1 MGSHTTTID
10 RAKLSDRLYIAAVV
24 PLKTDESIDEEGYR
38 HLLRYFVAAL
48 EKQPDL
54 GLIANPEA
62 GDIFYM
68 SPEEQLRIIQLTLEE
83 VGGRMPVFSGATANS
98 TQNMAKVARAAADA
112 GVDGLFLAPPVGA
125 MDVKLFPPTAL
136 SL

>member
-1 MGSHTTTID
+1 MGSITNAAD
-10 RAKLSDRLYIAAVV
+10 MAKLSDRLFIAAVV
-24 PLKTDESIDEEGYR
+24 PLKADESIDEEGYR
-38 HLLRYFVAAL
+38 KLIRYFVAAL
-48 EKQPDL
+48 DRQPDL
-54 GLIANPEA
+54 GVIANPEA

-125 MDVKLFPPTAL
+125 MDVILP
-136 SL
+136 